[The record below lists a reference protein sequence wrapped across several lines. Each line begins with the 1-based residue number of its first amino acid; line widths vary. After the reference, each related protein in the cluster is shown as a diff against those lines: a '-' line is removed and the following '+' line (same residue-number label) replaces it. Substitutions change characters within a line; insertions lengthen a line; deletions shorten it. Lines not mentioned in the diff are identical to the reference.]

1 MVDMNTPMTLNLDI
15 ENMLK
20 PPYSNDPRILNVINR
35 TRKN

>member
-1 MVDMNTPMTLNLDI
+1 MVDMNSPMTLNLDI

-20 PPYSNDPRILNVINR
+20 PPYNDNPRVLNIISD